1 MRERILVT
9 SALPY
14 ANGPLHV
21 GHIAGAYL
29 PADTY
34 VRYNRLAGADIIYVG
49 GTDEHGTAIEIKA
62 LKDGVT
68 PKELVDFYYEDM
80 KTDFKNL
87 GISYD
92 NFSRTSLP
100 VHHKT
105 SQDFFLKILKN
116 GHIERKTVTQAY
128 CPKCAMF
135 LADRYVE
142 GTCPACSAPDQK
154 GNQCE
159 VCGKVLEPIELVD
172 PKCITCSTTPEVKET
187 FQWFIKLSDFQDE
200 LEVWMKSN
208 KHWRPNVVNFCL
220 NWIKE
225 GLQDRAI
232 TRDLQWGIK
241 VPLEEGKDKVLYVWF
256 EAVIGY
262 VSSTKEWA
270 EKQGKPDAWKDY
282 WLDGKIVHFIGK
294 DNIPF
299 HAIMWPAFLLGYGE
313 YEGRKWKLPYD
324 VPANEYLNIGGKKTS
339 TSRNWAIWL
348 GEFLKDFPPDY
359 LRYYLT
365 TVAPES
371 KDSDFLWEEFQ
382 KRINDELN
390 DIIGN
395 FVHRSITF
403 AYNNFDGKI
412 PSLDKSLLDDDDRE
426 AIKSMEQ
433 IGSKVGGLIKIFKM
447 KDALKEVVSFAK
459 SCNRY
464 FDKKE
469 PWKLV
474 KTDKAKAANTIYIS
488 LELAKTLSMILN
500 PFLPFSTEKMLK
512 DIGIEKFVWDDSA
525 KLLLKQGNPLGKPEP
540 VFSKVPDE
548 EIKRQIQKLD
558 NPAPMKKTLVKK
570 EEKPMIP
577 FDEFAK
583 LDIRTGKIVS
593 VEDHPKA
600 DKLYVMKIDV
610 GEERTIVAGIKSYY
624 KKEELIG
631 KKIVAICNLE
641 PATIRGVKSEAM
653 ILAADDGK
661 LVSLL
666 EADKEIKT
674 GAKIR

>member
-116 GHIERKTVTQAY
+116 GHIERKTVVQAF
-128 CPKCAMF
+128 CPKCNMF

-142 GTCPACSAPDQK
+142 GTCPTCGAPDQK

-187 FQWFIKLSDFQDE
+187 FQWFIRLSDFQDE
-200 LEVWMKSN
+200 LEAWMKSN

-270 EKQGKPDAWKDY
+270 ERMGKPNAWKDY

-348 GEFLKDFPPDY
+348 GDFLKDFPPDY

-403 AYNNFDGKI
+403 AFNNFDGKI

-426 AIKSMEQ
+426 AIKNMEE
-433 IGSKVGGLIKIFKM
+433 IGTKVSDLIKIFKM

-474 KTDKAKAANTIYIS
+474 KTDRARAANTIYIS
-488 LELAKTLSMILN
+488 LELAKTLSMVLN

-512 DIGIEKFVWDDSA
+512 EIGIDKFSWDDSA
-525 KLLLKQGNPLGKPEP
+525 KLLLKQGKPLEKPQP

-548 EIKRQIQKLD
+548 EIKRQIQKLE
-558 NPAPMKKTLVKK
+558 NPSPMKKTLVKK

-583 LDIRTGKIVS
+583 LDIRTGKIIS
-593 VEDHPKA
+593 VDDHPKA

-624 KKEELIG
+624 TKEELVG

-653 ILAADDGK
+653 LLAADDGK

-666 EADKEIKT
+666 EADKEMKT